1 MPLSHSF
8 LYADVISIAS
18 DHAGYELKSEIKL
31 YLETLGY
38 AVIDRG
44 CTAEQKSV
52 DYPDYAVKV
61 VGDITNKKANY
72 GILICGTGLGMS
84 TVANRFEGI
93 YAALCNS
100 VEIAKLARE
109 HGNANVLCLGAGFTT
124 SGLAK
129 GIVKQFL
136 ETEFSK
142 ESRHKKRLDKLSN
155 ITSSSKKKKTQTY
168 NEDGVTKFAKMGR
181 KRREKNGK

>member
-1 MPLSHSF
+1 MLGI
-8 LYADVISIAS
+8 VSIAS
-18 DHAGYELKSEIKL
+18 DHAGYELKSEIKP
-31 YLETLGY
+31 YLEALGY
-38 AVIDRG
+38 RVVDQG
-44 CTAEQKSV
+44 CTAKQKCV
-52 DYPDYAVKV
+52 DYPNYAVKV
-61 VGDITNKKANY
+61 VEDITSKKANY

-109 HGNANVLCLGAGFTT
+109 HGNANVLCLGAGFTA

-129 GIVKQFL
+129 DIVKQFL

-155 ITSSSKKKKTQTY
+155 ITSKKKKQKLI
-168 NEDGVTKFAKMGR
+168 TKMKYQNSLKWQASGGMR
-181 KRREKNGK
+181 TANSNHCT